1 VAKTL
6 GSGQEPR
13 PPRPPHTGDWLASFQ
28 DVELFSSPAER
39 VREQSRR
46 SDDPTPHEE
55 PVAEPDHAPAEAAPA
70 ITRRMRRAR
79 RSRRRAVVIAAVAAA
94 LVVCAAVATVT
105 VVRRGGG
112 EESSSRTST
121 TAATE
126 RAAITTT
133 IAPPTTAAT
142 TPSTAPPS
150 AAPAPGPFTVRSTCG
165 GRACTVAVHVR
176 STTAAAK
183 TGSLRNGDVV
193 QVSCSTHGEPVG
205 DRDTGQRSDVWYRL
219 DSGSYVS
226 GLYVEGP
233 TVPDCG

>member
-1 VAKTL
+1 VAKT
-6 GSGQEPR
+6 SGTGQDQR
-13 PPRPPHTGDWLASFQ
+13 TRRAGDWAASFE
-28 DVELFSSPAER
+28 DVELSWSVEP
-39 VREQSRR
+39 
-46 SDDPTPHEE
+46 PHEE
-55 PVAEPDHAPAEAAPA
+55 PVAEPHDAPAEAAPA

-79 RSRRRAVVIAAVAAA
+79 RSRRRTVVVAAVAAA
-94 LVVCAAVATVT
+94 VVVCGAVATVA

-112 EESSSRTST
+112 QESSSRPST
-121 TAATE
+121 TAVSE
-126 RAAITTT
+126 GAAVTTT
-133 IAPPTTAAT
+133 IAPPTAPST
-142 TPSTAPPS
+142 TPAS
-150 AAPAPGPFTVRSTCG
+150 AAPAPGSFTVRSTCG
-165 GRACTVAVHVR
+165 GRACTVAVHVQ

-183 TGSLRNGDVV
+183 SGSLRNGDVV

>member
-1 VAKTL
+1 VAKT
-6 GSGQEPR
+6 SGTGQDQR
-13 PPRPPHTGDWLASFQ
+13 TRRAGDWAAAFE
-28 DVELFSSPAER
+28 DVELSWSVE
-39 VREQSRR
+39 
-46 SDDPTPHEE
+46 TPHEE

-94 LVVCAAVATVT
+94 LVVCGAVATVAI
-105 VVRRGGG
+105 VRRGGG

-121 TAATE
+121 TAASE
-126 RAAITTT
+126 RAAVTTT
-133 IAPPTTAAT
+133 IAPPTTTAT